1 MQHLRQ
7 KFCRWRTFGR
17 IILQH
22 ASNHSHDRSDP
33 LHSSNN
39 IILRNISRKHRIQ
52 RNRLDGWKRREIYL
66 SLLLSLSLHSL
77 FIRGICIWASSSS
90 VGVPRTSS
98 LSRID
103 PTIDNAHKLLSVWLQ
118 RDKQGSSRED
128 FHNDCDLLSIPI
140 RTTTQWPNVNCSAV
154 ARGTHQQFRRSSHQ
168 TYLSCQ
174 PIKSRCNQRSTTMVL
189 HAAFDAFAAT
199 EVTQLYLGVSRE

>member
-1 MQHLRQ
+1 MD
-7 KFCRWRTFGR
+7 G
-17 IILQH
+17 
-22 ASNHSHDRSDP
+22 SEERSIC
-33 LHSSNN
+33 HSSF
-39 IILRNISRKHRIQ
+39 
-52 RNRLDGWKRREIYL
+52 L
-66 SLLLSLSLHSL
+66 SLCLHSL

-98 LSRID
+98 LPRID
-103 PTIDNAHKLLSVWLQ
+103 PTIDYAHKLLSVWLQ

-140 RTTTQWPNVNCSAV
+140 RTTTQWPNINRCAV

-189 HAAFDAFAAT
+189 HAAFDAFTAT
-199 EVTQLYLGVSRE
+199 EVTQLDLGVSRE